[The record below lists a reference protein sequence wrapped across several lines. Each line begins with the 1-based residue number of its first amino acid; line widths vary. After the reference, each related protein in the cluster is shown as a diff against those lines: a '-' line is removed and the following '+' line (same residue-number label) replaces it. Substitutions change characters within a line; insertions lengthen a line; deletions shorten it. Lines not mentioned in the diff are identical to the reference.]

1 MSSEAGDGPARM
13 DRFRAA
19 AWWVLRPLAIVGPLV
34 LVLSSGVI
42 PPMRAETGWAT
53 LPLSTLV
60 IAVLLAL
67 ALLALLRTFAVRGL
81 RTGRHGLTSREAGVV
96 ALLVFLLAWWCMG
109 LSLLA
114 HGPGPDDGIGSLA
127 YINGMFGVLV
137 CTGLLFRWALR
148 RGPGASAA

>member
-1 MSSEAGDGPARM
+1 M
-13 DRFRAA
+13 DRFRSV
-19 AWWVLRPLAIVGPLV
+19 AWGTLRVVAIAGPLA

-60 IAVLLAL
+60 IAVILALVLLAL
-67 ALLALLRTFAVRGL
+67 VRTFSVRGL
-81 RTGRHGLTSREAGVV
+81 RTGRPGLTSREAGVV
-96 ALLVFLLAWWCMG
+96 ALLVFLIAWWCMG

-114 HGPGPDDGIGSLA
+114 HGPGANDGIGSLA

-137 CTGLLFRWALR
+137 CTGVLFRWALR
-148 RGPGASAA
+148 RNPEPERTPSTA